1 MRLSRLS
8 ICLGLVAVLSGCQV
22 IDRVMGITSGST
34 SSSSLPSDIPTAPP
48 PNQTQTKAPTAK
60 PSQQKVNSSLVIYV
74 GATSEVSG
82 YTQVTQKG
90 RTVYVDPTQT
100 LVYTDLSN
108 ALAVL
113 DESNNPY
120 VNLVFSQAGSQKL
133 SALTAKNVGKS
144 LIVTL
149 NNELISILKIDA
161 RNSNGILHVPMKSV
175 SDAQTVERRILDG
188 E

>member
-22 IDRVMGITSGST
+22 IDKFMGITSGST
-34 SSSSLPSDIPTAPP
+34 STSLPADIPTAPP
-48 PNQTQTKAPTAK
+48 PSKTPAKAPAAPQQTQH
-60 PSQQKVNSSLVIYV
+60 KVASSLVIYV
-74 GATSEVSG
+74 GSTSEVSG

-90 RTVYVDPTQT
+90 RTVYVDPRQT
-100 LVYTDLSN
+100 LGYTDLSN

-120 VNLVFSQAGSQKL
+120 VNLVFSQAGAQKL
-133 SALTAKNVGKS
+133 SALTAKNVDKS

>member
-22 IDRVMGITSGST
+22 IDKFMGITSGST
-34 SSSSLPSDIPTAPP
+34 STSLPADIPTAPP
-48 PNQTQTKAPTAK
+48 PTQTPKAPAPK
-60 PSQQKVNSSLVIYV
+60 PTQQRVASSLVIYV
-74 GATSEVSG
+74 GSTAEVSG

-90 RTVYVDPTQT
+90 RTVYVDPRQT

-133 SALTAKNVGKS
+133 SNLTAQNVGKS

-149 NNELISILKIDA
+149 NNELISILKIDG